1 VRKLTS
7 KGEVADSVSMQA
19 RLSDCD
25 VGTATVSVEL
35 TRTELVTL
43 RETIEL
49 TPVFDGRSEARTAIQ
64 ELLRSRTRLPLCIEE
79 SVLAALA
86 RRIVPIDVPSA
97 ALRSKLNRVLSAAE
111 AASADVALAQPA

>member
-1 VRKLTS
+1 MHV
-7 KGEVADSVSMQA
+7 

-25 VGTATVSVEL
+25 VGTATESGFLRVEL
-35 TRTELVTL
+35 TRTELVAL

-97 ALRSKLNRVLSAAE
+97 ALRSKLNRVLSAAAA